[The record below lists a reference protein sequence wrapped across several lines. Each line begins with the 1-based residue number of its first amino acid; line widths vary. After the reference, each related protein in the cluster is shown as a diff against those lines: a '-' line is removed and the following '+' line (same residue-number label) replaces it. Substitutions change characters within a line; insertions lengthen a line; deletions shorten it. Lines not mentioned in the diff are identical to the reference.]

1 MRPCKRLR
9 QLYANVK
16 RNMEALN
23 KNASMLEEEINFQGF
38 GDRKPE
44 LMITTS
50 PEEWYVK
57 IYYDGVFYPIE
68 DIIEAQE
75 HFIEITPSIMAKIV
89 VND

>member
-1 MRPCKRLR
+1 
-9 QLYANVK
+9 
-16 RNMEALN
+16 MEALN

-44 LMITTS
+44 LMITIS

-75 HFIEITPSIMAKIV
+75 HFIEITPTIMAKIL
-89 VND
+89 VNE

>member
-1 MRPCKRLR
+1 
-9 QLYANVK
+9 
-16 RNMEALN
+16 MEALN

-75 HFIEITPSIMAKIV
+75 HFIEITPTIMAKIL

>member
-1 MRPCKRLR
+1 
-9 QLYANVK
+9 
-16 RNMEALN
+16 MEALN

-75 HFIEITPSIMAKIV
+75 HFIEITPTIMAKII